1 MQSVKILTA
10 AAVIGAQLV
19 AGQSSACRNDFTI
32 TSVAQATNIPCATLE
47 KDLIVD
53 STVSGNLV
61 VEGITRIRGSFII
74 TNASAINQ
82 LSSTTLRTIDQEFH
96 LEALTQIRGIQM
108 PALTDIGSIR
118 WIHLPEL
125 NSIQL
130 GQSGVTSATEVEIS
144 DTALSSLSEF
154 KVSSVSIMKI
164 NNNDR
169 LQTYESTLANVTD
182 ELTFSSN
189 GADLVVSLPDLI
201 WANNLGFTD
210 VAEVNLPALQYI
222 NDSIRFDDSSLTSF
236 SAPNLTTVEK
246 GDLAFV
252 ANLELGNLT
261 FPSLTQI
268 GGSLTLINNT
278 ALETVDGFP
287 LLEEVGGAIR
297 LGGNFQNVSL
307 PALERAAGDFVL
319 ASTGDITDTCK
330 TFESM
335 EGDQIKGGFAC
346 RGDDDKANDENEV
359 NTDGGSNGGGN
370 GGSSNN
376 DDSAAGT
383 VSANMLA
390 LVAAGAIGIFAQLL

>member
-1 MQSVKILTA
+1 MQSVKILSA

-19 AGQSSACRNDFTI
+19 AGQASACRNDFTV
-32 TSVAQATNIPCATLE
+32 TSIAQATDIPCTTLE
-47 KDLIVD
+47 KDLVVD
-53 STVSGNLV
+53 SEVSGNLV
-61 VEGITRIRGSFII
+61 IGGVARIRGSLII
-74 TNASAINQ
+74 TNASAITQ
-82 LSSTTLRTIDQEFH
+82 LSSPNLATIDKEFH

-108 PALTDIGSIR
+108 PSLTDIGSIR

-130 GQSGVTSATEVEIS
+130 GQSGVTSADEVEIS

-154 KVSSVSIMKI
+154 KVSSVSVMKI

-169 LQTYESTLANVTD
+169 LQTYESALANVTT
-182 ELTFSSN
+182 ELTFANN

-222 NDSIRFDDSSLTSF
+222 NDSIRFDDSSMTSF

-252 ANLELGNLT
+252 ANLDITNLT
-261 FPSLTQI
+261 FPLLTEI

-278 ALETVDGFP
+278 KLEVVDGFP
-287 LLEEVGGAIR
+287 ALEETGGAIR

-307 PALERAAGDFVL
+307 PALKRAAGDFVL
-319 ASTGDITDTCK
+319 LSTEQIRSSCSVFD
-330 TFESM
+330 EM
-335 EGDQIKGGFAC
+335 EGNEIEGKYAC
-346 RGDDDKANDENEV
+346 RGEEDEANDEDNV
-359 NTDGGSNGGGN
+359 NSSGGSNGG

-376 DDSAAGT
+376 DDGSAAGSL
-383 VSANMLA
+383 SAN
-390 LVAAGAIGIFAQLL
+390 LVALAAVGVVAIFSQL